1 MARGRCLQRINK
13 SIQFGALEEAIVSR
27 DSLVNCMI
35 WDGIVHCRSECSLVF
50 IIVISSIFVVLLK
63 DWFDLK
69 VFNLTWCGAMRVKP
83 LVL

>member
-1 MARGRCLQRINK
+1 M
-13 SIQFGALEEAIVSR
+13 
-27 DSLVNCMI
+27 NCMI
-35 WDGIVHCRSECSLVF
+35 WDGIVHWRSECFLVF

-69 VFNLTWCGAMRVKP
+69 MFNLTWCGAMRVKP